1 MHLFHK
7 NVTAEGSNFDN
18 RPFKTLEEMHETI
31 KTNWNNTVTNADHVY
46 ILGDLAW
53 KENEDAISFVS
64 KLKGNKH
71 LIIGNHDR
79 VKDQR
84 YKQLFVEVFDY
95 KEVKDNINGKEYNVV
110 LSHYPLAFWNHQHH
124 YKRDG
129 EEYKVWSI
137 QLYGHVH
144 NSNEEIIFQDFIK
157 SLNDKHNIKCIAKNV
172 GCMINYID
180 YTPRTLAEIIGK
192 EDIKCQ
198 KDESPF
204 TRIVDIGIRSY
215 NAWE

>member
-1 MHLFHK
+1 MVIIQKRGDYTNYYVSDVHLFHK

-46 ILGDLAW
+46 ILGDLSW
-53 KENEDAISFVS
+53 KENEDVISFVS

-71 LIIGNHDR
+71 LILGNHDR
-79 VKDQR
+79 AKDQR
-84 YKQLFVEVFDY
+84 YKQLFVEICDY
-95 KEVKDNINGKEYNVV
+95 KEVKDKINGKEYNVV

-124 YKRDG
+124 YRRG
-129 EEYKVWSI
+129 REEYKVWSI

-144 NSNEEIIFQDFIK
+144 NSNEETIFQDFIK
-157 SLNDKHNIKCIAKNV
+157 SLNEKHDIKCIAKNV
-172 GCMINYID
+172 GCMMNYMD

-198 KDESPF
+198 
-204 TRIVDIGIRSY
+204 
-215 NAWE
+215 